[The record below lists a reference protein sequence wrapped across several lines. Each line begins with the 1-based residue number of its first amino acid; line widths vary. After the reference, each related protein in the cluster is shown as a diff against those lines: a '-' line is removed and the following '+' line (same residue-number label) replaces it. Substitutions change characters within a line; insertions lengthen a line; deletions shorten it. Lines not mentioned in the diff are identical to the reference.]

1 MRGAVCLCWPIERRE
16 SLNILWDPFPLC
28 CFLLRLL
35 RCRNGQPQNGNL
47 STNATT
53 TELCSKH
60 PGRQTT
66 LVQSSTRRSR
76 LFSHPSVAHPRF
88 GPPSSSSCRASKFR
102 NANFLSPYKTKTLFP
117 PPTATTVDRS
127 RTCSRFRTFDFCGS
141 GRTGE
146 PCVTTSR

>member
-76 LFSHPSVAHPRF
+76 LFPHPSVAHPRF

-102 NANFLSPYKTKTLFP
+102 NANFLSPYKTRRYFRP
-117 PPTATTVDRS
+117 QQQQQWTALGRVRAFGLS
-127 RTCSRFRTFDFCGS
+127 TFAAPG
-141 GRTGE
+141 GLE
-146 PCVTTSR
+146 NHV